1 MELKTKFNIGD
12 VVSYKISK
20 AIRVPCP
27 TCGASRNIGTE
38 DVMTTGIIKDY
49 DLVYH
54 SRENTM
60 DVEYFIT
67 NEVQDRWQPER
78 VLTLAK
84 EIFTKKENKR
94 MIISDLILLLKDELE
109 IEGDIPVCI
118 SDRSEQGF
126 MAVDVYST
134 TAHLVNS
141 PNKYLLLLGES

>member
-78 VLTLAK
+78 VLTLVK
-84 EIFTKKENKR
+84 EILTKKENKR
-94 MIISDLILLLKDELE
+94 MIISDLILLLKDKLE
-109 IEGDIPVCI
+109 IEGDIPVCF
-118 SDRSEQGF
+118 SNRSEYGF
-126 MAVDVYST
+126 IAVDVYST

-141 PNKYLLLLGES
+141 PNKYLLLLGK